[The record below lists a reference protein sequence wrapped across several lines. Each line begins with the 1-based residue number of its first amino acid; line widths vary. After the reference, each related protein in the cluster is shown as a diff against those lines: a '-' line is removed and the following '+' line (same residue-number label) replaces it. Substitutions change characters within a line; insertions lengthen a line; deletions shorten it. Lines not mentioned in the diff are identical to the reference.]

1 MVQLLYILYLDK
13 CDPSEVFRKQSAKLC
28 KAIEADPLRVANGLH
43 AEEAELIGPCI
54 IKNVTTMTGT
64 AYEKA
69 NIIVREIERKLLDD
83 VDPVQY
89 LKDICNFLQKYNE
102 KTLKNIS
109 STMKEQLI

>member
-1 MVQLLYILYLDK
+1 
-13 CDPSEVFRKQSAKLC
+13 
-28 KAIEADPLRVANGLH
+28 
-43 AEEAELIGPCI
+43 
-54 IKNVTTMTGT
+54 MTGT

-102 KTLKNIS
+102 KTLKNIG